1 MTGYSRSPR
10 VLKGGLVLMER
21 DSGSVIR
28 AIALQ
33 YNPEMLNRSV
43 SMRGAGEDGDRLEAL
58 RLSGPP
64 VETINLEAVLDA
76 SDGLA
81 AGNATSGEIGVAG
94 DIAAL
99 ETILYPSADSLA
111 AQDALA
117 ARGMI
122 EVLPVVA
129 PLVLF
134 VWGAKRILPVRITDF
149 SVVEEMFDP
158 ALNPIRARIT
168 LGMRALSVNDL
179 PFASRG
185 GSLSMVQHRLK
196 ETLSARG
203 TTGGLAALGADSLG

>member
-10 VLKGGLVLMER
+10 VLKGGIVLMDR
-21 DSGSVIR
+21 DSGGVIR

-43 SMRGAGEDGDRLEAL
+43 AMRGPGEDGDQLEAL

-76 SDGLA
+76 TDGLET
-81 AGNATSGEIGVAG
+81 GETTSKEIGIAG

-99 ETILYPSADSLA
+99 ETILYPSAESLA

-117 ARGMI
+117 SRGVI
-122 EVLPVVA
+122 EVLPVVS

-149 SVVEEMFDP
+149 SVVEESFDP
-158 ALNPIRARIT
+158 NLNPIRARIT

-179 PFASRG
+179 PFSSRG
-185 GSLSMVQHRLK
+185 GGLSMVQHRLK
-196 ETLSARG
+196 ETLAGRG
-203 TTGGLAALGADSLG
+203 TTGGLSAFGTDSLG